1 MPETAAE
8 QKESR
13 SPETLAGIVIMF
25 ILMNKPVRLHDL
37 MDFNR
42 AFQQYDT
49 LDGVNC
55 LTAGKRH
62 LNQREAAVEAVQKVG
77 LNQIGPVDGVVFA
90 EHENWKEK
98 FQRRLS
104 VLKNSEIDN

>member
-1 MPETAAE
+1 M
-8 QKESR
+8 
-13 SPETLAGIVIMF
+13 
-25 ILMNKPVRLHDL
+25 
-37 MDFNR
+37 
-42 AFQQYDT
+42 
-49 LDGVNC
+49 
-55 LTAGKRH
+55 
-62 LNQREAAVEAVQKVG
+62 EAVQKVG